1 MKGPSQTL
9 ARKIMNAFRR
19 DGWASLP
26 VKVKPRTVARNV
38 VGAGMEGMET
48 CVTEG
53 DLVRSLTGRQ
63 PVKRTTAQGER

>member
-1 MKGPSQTL
+1 MKGLSQTL

-26 VKVKPRTVARNV
+26 EVVKPRTVARSV
-38 VGAGMEGMET
+38 LGAGMERMET

-53 DLVRSLTGRQ
+53 DLVRSLIGR
-63 PVKRTTAQGER
+63 